1 MADLY
6 RKSSIEKLSNP
17 EQLDKAITISSPMSW
32 IALLGVVLIIISTV
46 LWSIFGAL
54 PTTVTV
60 SGIVA
65 APTDVCAIYSNY
77 SGTVTKVLKKVG
89 DKVNINDEVAKV
101 KTPSGKT
108 KIIRSKETGTVS
120 TVLVAEKETTYIGA
134 ELYRITPDIEQDQ
147 LVVCYIPSAYAG
159 QIKKDMKIL
168 LYPSSVDT
176 QKTGHMEARVES
188 VGEYSVNT
196 ANMCYV
202 LGANNLVAEQFVS
215 QGPVITVVCR
225 LKTDPSTK
233 SGYWWSSRNGKNVTL
248 SNGSF
253 VSAKIVVDES
263 APITKLFNG
272 LKEKLEG

>member
-46 LWSIFGAL
+46 LWSIFGTL